1 MNTSDNYEKSES
13 IKTSFLLPYIINIMI
28 LLSTGFISGGLVHI
42 GFNNKNNPYYIG
54 FGVFGCFL
62 FVLGNYL
69 QEKLINKKEL
79 IGLNTIFFL
88 LSTLGL
94 AIGVGMMSGGLQH
107 FTDFPNYA
115 KYLIPI
121 GFFLS
126 VLFYNFKTRV
136 IKMNKFVPVL
146 GITALLGVLIF
157 GATNQIANN
166 QKTTSN
172 QVKNTAPVLPSKDGC
187 PAGQSKR
194 EMPSMCMMDSQL
206 NPGMMMPNN
215 SMEGMDMTSMI
226 KDDQSFIQGMIPHH
240 EEAIQTSKI
249 ILNTS
254 KDQELKIF
262 ANQVIIDQ
270 TKEVE
275 SMKKWFKAITSKD
288 YQDDGS
294 YMPMMKGMMNK
305 TGIEQDKEYMQG
317 MIFHHNGAIDM
328 AKKVLPISKS
338 EDVKTLANNIIVNQA
353 KEVKTL
359 EGWLKTKFISDAAVP
374 LNNDGDGNGDH
385 MH

>member
-1 MNTSDNYEKSES
+1 MKISTINDKNETINS
-13 IKTSFLLPYIINIMI
+13 TFVLPYLINIMI

-69 QEKLINKKEL
+69 QEKLINKNAM
-79 IGLNTIFFL
+79 IGFTTIYFL
-88 LSTLGL
+88 LSTLAL

-121 GFFLS
+121 GFVLS
-126 VLFYNFKTRV
+126 VLFYNFKTGL
-136 IKMNKFVPVL
+136 IKMNKFVPIL

-157 GATNQIANN
+157 GATNQLAIN
-166 QKTTSN
+166 QKNSIGQSNSN
-172 QVKNTAPVLPSKDGC
+172 QALPSKDGC
-187 PAGQSKR
+187 PPGQSKR

-206 NPGMMMPNN
+206 NPNMTMPNN

-226 KDDQSFIQGMIPHH
+226 KDDQSFIQAMIPHH
-240 EEAIQTSKI
+240 LEAIQTSKV
-249 ILNTS
+249 ILDTS
-254 KDQELKIF
+254 KDQELKSF

-275 SMKKWFKAITSKD
+275 SMKTWFKTITFRE
-288 YQDDGS
+288 YMDDGS
-294 YMPMMKGMMNK
+294 YMPMMKSMMNK
-305 TGIEQDKEYMQG
+305 TGPEQDQEYMKG

-328 AKKVLPISKS
+328 AKKVLPLSKS
-338 EDVKTLANNIIVNQA
+338 QDVKTLANNIILNQA

-359 EGWLKTKFISDAAVP
+359 EDLLKSKFSNETSVT
-374 LNNDGDGNGDH
+374 LTNDGDGDH